1 MIAKRRVRK
10 HVLKAVRYKHH
21 PTLEWTV
28 TGYYLNGKRV
38 RRFFATEEE
47 ANTFIQQ
54 QTTKRENLGARA
66 LAIPHELHVEAIDC
80 TDKLKPWG
88 QSLTDATEF
97 YIRHLEVASRSCTAD
112 ELLPRFL
119 KAKEADGGGVRYL
132 RDLRTR
138 LGRFSH
144 DCGSVLLSAITPGK
158 LDDWLRGLSLSPQSR
173 INFRRV
179 LHVFFEF
186 ARKAGHVEVNPVTE
200 TIKPRRA
207 AGEVAIFTPAEAKA
221 LLDTAAAR
229 DPEIIPF
236 FAIGLFAGLRVA
248 ELERL
253 DWADVRL
260 DRTFIEV
267 KASASKT
274 ASRRLV
280 KIEPNLAEWL
290 TPHAKLSGSVVLPNL
305 RKRREAVRL
314 AAGLAKWPDNGM
326 RHSFGS
332 YHLAHF
338 QDAART
344 ALEMGHR
351 DTQMIFGHY
360 REVVT
365 PEDAAAYWIIRP
377 TIGS

>member
-1 MIAKRRVRK
+1 MIAKRRARK
-10 HVLKAVRYKHH
+10 HVLKAVKYHHH
-21 PTLEWTV
+21 PTLNWTV
-28 TGYYLNGKRV
+28 AGHYLNGKRV

-54 QTTKRENLGARA
+54 QTVIRENLGARA
-66 LAIPHELHVEAIDC
+66 LAVPHELHVEAIDC
-80 TDKLKPWG
+80 SDKLRPWG
-88 QSLTDATEF
+88 RSLTDATEF
-97 YIRHLEVASRSCTAD
+97 YIRHLKVTSRSCTAE

-138 LGRFSH
+138 LGRFSR
-144 DCGSVLLSAITPGK
+144 DLGPVLLSAITPGK
-158 LDDWLRGLSLSPQSR
+158 LDDWLRGLGLSPQSR

-200 TIKPRRA
+200 TVKPRKA
-207 AGEVAIFTPAEAKA
+207 DGEVAIFTPAEAKA
-221 LLDTAAAR
+221 LLNAAASQ
-229 DPEIIPF
+229 DPEILPF
-236 FAIGLFAGLRVA
+236 LAVGLFAGLRVA

-253 DWADVRL
+253 DWRDIHL
-260 DRTFIEV
+260 DRNFIEV
-267 KASASKT
+267 RASASKT

-280 KIEPNLAEWL
+280 KIEPNLAAWL
-290 TPHAKLSGSVVLPNL
+290 APHAKPSGPLTPPNL
-305 RKRREAVRL
+305 RCRRDAVRT
-314 AAGLAKWPDNGM
+314 AAGLAKWPDNVM

-351 DTQMIFGHY
+351 STEMVFRHY
-360 REVVT
+360 REIVA
-365 PEDAAAYWIIRP
+365 PEDAAQYWSIYAKGR
-377 TIGS
+377 